1 MSEDVIRPRPVV
13 DPDLPEDQ
21 REEVLRRAEA
31 PPPVPRGGG
40 EVLTRLVR
48 MRECGIHLFGV
59 GFTTALALLTAG
71 WYLGMLIT
79 SISLV
84 AYVAV
89 MARRGDTHP
98 ATRAAGVLA
107 GVGTVAS
114 APAWLTDT
122 VPQDPF
128 PGMPWVLFGLLV
140 AMVVADTLTA
150 GAREAAGE
158 RYREHVV
165 LPDDLSGGDHALL
178 LEVQHVIGLVDAARD
193 ELGGEALDTDR
204 ALAVLRE
211 EEWRIASLLARQ
223 RELRRAHLRRWQSAV
238 SPRVRE
244 ALKPQREHLHAV
256 AEAVRARVAQISE
269 YGRLVREAVAAHR
282 EWEQCQEAVD
292 STAEYADHLASASFL
307 GARSAQVCE
316 LAATA
321 AIARRV
327 RDERVGQALLVGGRL
342 AASSGPVATGA
353 DGAGPAGTGRA
364 GAGSDGTGPGGTG
377 TDEGSGAAGQDT
389 SAADGSPAADADG
402 RRDRL
407 RA

>member
-21 REEVLRRAEA
+21 REEVLRKAES
-31 PPPVPRGGG
+31 PPLFPPRGGG

-48 MRECGIHLFGV
+48 IRECGIHLFGV
-59 GFTTALALLTAG
+59 GLTTTLALLTAG

-79 SISLV
+79 SVSLV

-89 MARRGDTHP
+89 TALRRDTHP
-98 ATRAAGVLA
+98 TTRTAGVLVGA
-107 GVGTVAS
+107 GTVAS
-114 APAWLTDT
+114 APVWLMDV

-140 AMVVADTLTA
+140 AVVVADTLTS
-150 GAREAAGE
+150 GAQRTAGE

-165 LPDDLSGGDHALL
+165 LPDDLSEGDHALL
-178 LEVQHVIGLVDAARD
+178 REVQHVIGLVEAARD

-204 ALAVLRE
+204 ALAVLRD
-211 EEWRIASLLARQ
+211 EEWRLASLLARQ
-223 RELRRAHLRRWQSAV
+223 RELRRAHLRRWQRAV

-269 YGRLVREAVAAHR
+269 YGRLVREAVVAHR

-307 GARSAQVCE
+307 GARSAQVSE

-321 AIARRV
+321 AIARRA
-327 RDERVGQALLVGGRL
+327 RDERVGQALLVGCRL
-342 AASSGPVATGA
+342 AASTGPDA
-353 DGAGPAGTGRA
+353 DGAPDAGEQATTNTPDAGGP
-364 GAGSDGTGPGGTG
+364 DGTGAEGTG
-377 TDEGSGAAGQDT
+377 L
-389 SAADGSPAADADG
+389 DGTVAVRG
-402 RRDRL
+402 
-407 RA
+407 

>member
-21 REEVLRRAEA
+21 REEVRRKAES
-31 PPPVPRGGG
+31 PPLFSPRGGG

-48 MRECGIHLFGV
+48 IRECGVHLFGV

-71 WYLGMLIT
+71 WYLGMVIT

-84 AYVAV
+84 AYVAA
-89 MARRGDTHP
+89 MACRRDTRP
-98 ATRAAGVLA
+98 ATRAAGVLVGA
-107 GVGTVAS
+107 GTIAF

-122 VPQDPF
+122 LPQDPF

-140 AMVVADTLTA
+140 ITAVADTLTT
-150 GAREAAGE
+150 GAPGRAGE

-178 LEVQHVIGLVDAARD
+178 LEVQHVIDLVDGARD
-193 ELGGEALDTDR
+193 ALGGEALDTDR

-256 AEAVRARVAQISE
+256 AEAVRSRVAQISE
-269 YGRLVREAVAAHR
+269 YGRLVRGAAAAHR

-307 GARSAQVCE
+307 GARSAEVSE

-327 RDERVGQALLVGGRL
+327 RDERVEQVLLVGCRL
-342 AASSGPVATGA
+342 VASSEPDDTGA
-353 DGAGPAGTGRA
+353 PGTAGP
-364 GAGSDGTGPGGTG
+364 DGTEAEGPGLAVRG
-377 TDEGSGAAGQDT
+377 
-389 SAADGSPAADADG
+389 
-402 RRDRL
+402 
-407 RA
+407 